1 MAETPKPKS
10 QTPTPKPKPKPTD
23 EQPVEPGP
31 QQSTLGKVGSVIGG
45 LAKKG
50 LGKLADNI
58 GKQFGANAPQP
69 GAENKPAE
77 GQKSGNDKKD
87 PEMEMLERYMQL
99 VEQWQG
105 LINKPFYWVGGKIS
119 AGASFLVDK
128 AVEGIKNKLAGS
140 EESKPSPNS
149 STQQSSS
156 SSNSSSSSSSSSSP
170 SSSSTT
176 PTPTSSSSGSDSQSS
191 SPPTTSSSSGS
202 DSQSSS
208 PPTDSSSSGSD
219 SQSSSPPT
227 DSSSS

>member
-58 GKQFGANAPQP
+58 GKQFGSNAPQP

-77 GQKSGNDKKD
+77 GQKKDDDKKD
-87 PEMEMLERYMQL
+87 PQMEMIERYMKL
-99 VEQWQG
+99 VEQWQSG
-105 LINKPFYWVGGKIS
+105 INKPFYWVGGKIS

-128 AVEGIKNKLAGS
+128 AVEGIKNKLAES
-140 EESKPSPNS
+140 EQPKPSPNS
-149 STQQSSS
+149 STQQS

-208 PPTDSSSSGSD
+208 PLTTSSSSGSD

-227 DSSSS
+227 DSSSSG

>member
-58 GKQFGANAPQP
+58 GKQFGSNAPQP

-77 GQKSGNDKKD
+77 GQKKDDDKKD
-87 PEMEMLERYMQL
+87 PQMEMIERYMKL
-99 VEQWQG
+99 VEQWQSG
-105 LINKPFYWVGGKIS
+105 INKPFYWVGGKIS

-128 AVEGIKNKLAGS
+128 AVEGIKNKLAES
-140 EESKPSPNS
+140 EQPKPSPNS
-149 STQQSSS
+149 STQQS

-208 PPTDSSSSGSD
+208 PLTTSSSSGSD
-219 SQSSSPPT
+219 SQSSS
-227 DSSSS
+227 

>member
-23 EQPVEPGP
+23 EQTVEPAP

-58 GKQFGANAPQP
+58 GKQFGSNAPQP

-77 GQKSGNDKKD
+77 GQKKDDDKKD
-87 PEMEMLERYMQL
+87 PQMEMIERYMKL

-105 LINKPFYWVGGKIS
+105 GINKPFYWVGGKIS

-128 AVEGIKNKLAGS
+128 AVEGIKNKLAES
-140 EESKPSPNS
+140 EQPKPNPNS
-149 STQQSSS
+149 STQQS
-156 SSNSSSSSSSSSSP
+156 NSSSSS

-176 PTPTSSSSGSDSQSS
+176 PTPTSSSSSGSQSSSPPTTSSGSDSQSS
-191 SPPTTSSSSGS
+191 SPPTTSSGS

-219 SQSSSPPT
+219 S
-227 DSSSS
+227 

>member
-23 EQPVEPGP
+23 EQTVEPAP

-58 GKQFGANAPQP
+58 GKQFGSNAPQP

-77 GQKSGNDKKD
+77 GQKKDDDKKD
-87 PEMEMLERYMQL
+87 PQMEMIERYMKL

-105 LINKPFYWVGGKIS
+105 GINKPFYWVGGKIS

-128 AVEGIKNKLAGS
+128 AVEGIKNKLAES
-140 EESKPSPNS
+140 EQPKPNPNS
-149 STQQSSS
+149 STQQS
-156 SSNSSSSSSSSSSP
+156 NSSSSS

-176 PTPTSSSSGSDSQSS
+176 PTPTSSSSSGSQSL

-208 PPTDSSSSGSD
+208 P
-219 SQSSSPPT
+219 
-227 DSSSS
+227 

>member
-10 QTPTPKPKPKPTD
+10 QTPTPKPKPKPKD
-23 EQPVEPGP
+23 EQTVDPAP

-58 GKQFGANAPQP
+58 GKQFGSNAPQP

-77 GQKSGNDKKD
+77 GQKKDDDKKD
-87 PEMEMLERYMQL
+87 PQMEMIERYMKL

-105 LINKPFYWVGGKIS
+105 LVNKPFYWVGGKIS

-128 AVEGIKNKLAGS
+128 AVEGIKNKLAES
-140 EESKPSPNS
+140 EQPKPSPNS

-156 SSNSSSSSSSSSSP
+156 NSSSSSSSSSSPSSSSSSSP

-176 PTPTSSSSGSDSQSS
+176 PTPTSSSSGS
-191 SPPTTSSSSGS
+191 
-202 DSQSSS
+202 QSSS
-208 PPTDSSSSGSD
+208 PPTDSSSSGSG

-227 DSSSS
+227 T

>member
-10 QTPTPKPKPKPTD
+10 QTPTPKPKPKPKD

-58 GKQFGANAPQP
+58 GKQFGSNAPQP

-77 GQKSGNDKKD
+77 GQKKDDDKKD
-87 PEMEMLERYMQL
+87 PQMEMIERYMKL
-99 VEQWQG
+99 VEQWQSG
-105 LINKPFYWVGGKIS
+105 INKPFYWVGGKIS

-140 EESKPSPNS
+140 EEPKPNPNS
-149 STQQSSS
+149 SSQQSSS
-156 SSNSSSSSSSSSSP
+156 SS
-170 SSSSTT
+170 TT
-176 PTPTSSSSGSDSQSS
+176 PNPTPTTTNTSGTDT
-191 SPPTTSSSSGS
+191 PTSGTDTPTSGTDTPTSGT
-202 DSQSSS
+202 DT
-208 PPTDSSSSGSD
+208 PTSGTD
-219 SQSSSPPT
+219 TPT
-227 DSSSS
+227 SGTDTPT

>member
-10 QTPTPKPKPKPTD
+10 QAPTPKPKPKPTD
-23 EQPVEPGP
+23 EQSVEPGP

-58 GKQFGANAPQP
+58 GKQFGSNAPQP

-77 GQKSGNDKKD
+77 GQKKDDDKKD
-87 PEMEMLERYMQL
+87 PQMEMIERYMKL

-105 LINKPFYWVGGKIS
+105 LVNKPFYWVGGKIS

-128 AVEGIKNKLAGS
+128 AVEGIKNKLAES
-140 EESKPSPNS
+140 EQPKPSPNS
-149 STQQSSS
+149 STQQS
-156 SSNSSSSSSSSSSP
+156 NSSSSSSP

-191 SPPTTSSSSGS
+191 SPPTTSTSSGS

-219 SQSSSPPT
+219 SQSS
-227 DSSSS
+227 

>member
-23 EQPVEPGP
+23 EQTVEPAP

-58 GKQFGANAPQP
+58 GKQFGSNAPQP

-77 GQKSGNDKKD
+77 GQKKDDDKKD
-87 PEMEMLERYMQL
+87 PQMEMIERYMKL

-105 LINKPFYWVGGKIS
+105 GINKPFYWVGGKIS

-128 AVEGIKNKLAGS
+128 AVEGIKNKLAES
-140 EESKPSPNS
+140 EQPKPNPNS
-149 STQQSSS
+149 STQQS
-156 SSNSSSSSSSSSSP
+156 NSSSSS

-176 PTPTSSSSGSDSQSS
+176 PTPTSSSSSGSQSSSPPTTSSGSDSQSS
-191 SPPTTSSSSGS
+191 SPPTTSSG
-202 DSQSSS
+202 
-208 PPTDSSSSGSD
+208 
-219 SQSSSPPT
+219 
-227 DSSSS
+227 

>member
-23 EQPVEPGP
+23 EQPVEPAP

-58 GKQFGANAPQP
+58 GKQFGSNAPQP
-69 GAENKPAE
+69 NAENKPKE
-77 GQKSGNDKKD
+77 GQKSGDDKKD
-87 PEMEMLERYMQL
+87 PAMEMLERYMQL

-140 EESKPSPNS
+140 EEPKPTPNS

-176 PTPTSSSSGSDSQSS
+176 PTPT
-191 SPPTTSSSSGS
+191 PTSSSSGS
-202 DSQSSS
+202 GSQSSS
-208 PPTDSSSSGSD
+208 PPTDNSSSGSG
-219 SQSSSPPT
+219 
-227 DSSSS
+227 

>member
-58 GKQFGANAPQP
+58 GKQFGSNAPQP

-77 GQKSGNDKKD
+77 GQKKDDDKKD
-87 PEMEMLERYMQL
+87 PQMEMIERYMKL
-99 VEQWQG
+99 VEQWQSG
-105 LINKPFYWVGGKIS
+105 INKPFYWVGGKIS

-128 AVEGIKNKLAGS
+128 AVEGIKNKLAES
-140 EESKPSPNS
+140 EQPKPSPNS
-149 STQQSSS
+149 STQQS

-208 PPTDSSSSGSD
+208 PLTTSSSSGSD

>member
-23 EQPVEPGP
+23 EQTVEPAP

-58 GKQFGANAPQP
+58 GKQFGSNAPQP

-77 GQKSGNDKKD
+77 GQKKDDDKKD
-87 PEMEMLERYMQL
+87 PQMEMIERYMKL

-105 LINKPFYWVGGKIS
+105 GINKPFYWVGGKIS

-128 AVEGIKNKLAGS
+128 AVEGIKNKLAES
-140 EESKPSPNS
+140 EQPKPNPNS
-149 STQQSSS
+149 STQQS
-156 SSNSSSSSSSSSSP
+156 NSSSSS

-176 PTPTSSSSGSDSQSS
+176 PTPTSSSSSGSQSS
-191 SPPTTSSSSGS
+191 SPPTTSSGS

-208 PPTDSSSSGSD
+208 
-219 SQSSSPPT
+219 
-227 DSSSS
+227 

>member
-23 EQPVEPGP
+23 EQTVEPAP

-58 GKQFGANAPQP
+58 GKQFGSNAPQP

-77 GQKSGNDKKD
+77 GQKKDDDKKD
-87 PEMEMLERYMQL
+87 PQMEMIERYMKL

-105 LINKPFYWVGGKIS
+105 GINKPFYWVGGKIS

-128 AVEGIKNKLAGS
+128 AVEGIKNKLAES
-140 EESKPSPNS
+140 EQPKPNPNS
-149 STQQSSS
+149 STQQS
-156 SSNSSSSSSSSSSP
+156 NSSSSS

-176 PTPTSSSSGSDSQSS
+176 PTPTSSSSSGSQSS
-191 SPPTTSSSSGS
+191 SPPTTSSGS

-208 PPTDSSSSGSD
+208 P
-219 SQSSSPPT
+219 
-227 DSSSS
+227 

>member
-23 EQPVEPGP
+23 EQTVEPAP

-58 GKQFGANAPQP
+58 GKQFGSNAPQP

-77 GQKSGNDKKD
+77 GQKKDDDKKD
-87 PEMEMLERYMQL
+87 PQMEMIERYMKL

-105 LINKPFYWVGGKIS
+105 GINKPFYWVGGKIS

-128 AVEGIKNKLAGS
+128 AVEGIKNKLAES
-140 EESKPSPNS
+140 EQPKPNPNS
-149 STQQSSS
+149 STQQS
-156 SSNSSSSSSSSSSP
+156 NSSSSS

-176 PTPTSSSSGSDSQSS
+176 PTPTSSSSSGSQSS
-191 SPPTTSSSSGS
+191 SPPTTSSGS
-202 DSQSSS
+202 DSQS
-208 PPTDSSSSGSD
+208 
-219 SQSSSPPT
+219 
-227 DSSSS
+227 

>member
-23 EQPVEPGP
+23 EQTVEPAP

-58 GKQFGANAPQP
+58 GKQFGSNAPQP

-77 GQKSGNDKKD
+77 GQKKDDDKKD
-87 PEMEMLERYMQL
+87 PQMEMIERYMKL

-105 LINKPFYWVGGKIS
+105 GINKPFYWVGGKIS

-128 AVEGIKNKLAGS
+128 AVEGIKNKLAES
-140 EESKPSPNS
+140 EQPKPNPNS
-149 STQQSSS
+149 STQQS
-156 SSNSSSSSSSSSSP
+156 NSSSSS

-176 PTPTSSSSGSDSQSS
+176 PTPTSSSSSGSQSSSPPTTSSGSDSQSS
-191 SPPTTSSSSGS
+191 SPPTTSSGS
-202 DSQSSS
+202 DSQ
-208 PPTDSSSSGSD
+208 
-219 SQSSSPPT
+219 
-227 DSSSS
+227 

>member
-58 GKQFGANAPQP
+58 GKQFGSNAPQP

-77 GQKSGNDKKD
+77 GQKKDDDKKD
-87 PEMEMLERYMQL
+87 PQMEMIERYMKL
-99 VEQWQG
+99 VEQWQSG
-105 LINKPFYWVGGKIS
+105 INKPFYWVGGKIS

-128 AVEGIKNKLAGS
+128 AVEGIKNKLAES
-140 EESKPSPNS
+140 EQPKPSPNS
-149 STQQSSS
+149 STQQS

-191 SPPTTSSSSGS
+191 
-202 DSQSSS
+202 
-208 PPTDSSSSGSD
+208 
-219 SQSSSPPT
+219 
-227 DSSSS
+227 

>member
-23 EQPVEPGP
+23 EQTVEPAP

-58 GKQFGANAPQP
+58 GKQFGSNAPQP

-77 GQKSGNDKKD
+77 GQKKDDDKKD
-87 PEMEMLERYMQL
+87 PQMEMIERYMKL

-105 LINKPFYWVGGKIS
+105 GINKPFYWVGGKIS

-128 AVEGIKNKLAGS
+128 AVEGIKNKLAES
-140 EESKPSPNS
+140 EQPKPNPNS
-149 STQQSSS
+149 STQQS
-156 SSNSSSSSSSSSSP
+156 NSSSSS

-176 PTPTSSSSGSDSQSS
+176 PTPTSSSSSGSQSS
-191 SPPTTSSSSGS
+191 SPPTTSSGS

-227 DSSSS
+227 DSSS

>member
-23 EQPVEPGP
+23 EQTVEPAP

-58 GKQFGANAPQP
+58 GKQFGSNAPQP

-77 GQKSGNDKKD
+77 GQKKDDDKKD
-87 PEMEMLERYMQL
+87 PQMEMIERYMKL

-105 LINKPFYWVGGKIS
+105 GINKPFYWVGGKIS

-128 AVEGIKNKLAGS
+128 AVEGIKNKLAES
-140 EESKPSPNS
+140 EQPKPNPNS
-149 STQQSSS
+149 STQQS
-156 SSNSSSSSSSSSSP
+156 NSSSSS

-176 PTPTSSSSGSDSQSS
+176 PTPTSSSSSGSQSSSPPTTSSGSDSQSS
-191 SPPTTSSSSGS
+191 SPPTTSSGS

-208 PPTDSSSSGSD
+208 
-219 SQSSSPPT
+219 
-227 DSSSS
+227 

>member
-23 EQPVEPGP
+23 EQTVEPAP

-58 GKQFGANAPQP
+58 GKQFGSNAPQP

-77 GQKSGNDKKD
+77 GQKKDDDKKD
-87 PEMEMLERYMQL
+87 PQMEMIERYMKL

-105 LINKPFYWVGGKIS
+105 GINKPFYWVGGKIS

-128 AVEGIKNKLAGS
+128 AVEGIKNKLAES
-140 EESKPSPNS
+140 EQPKPNPNS
-149 STQQSSS
+149 STQQS
-156 SSNSSSSSSSSSSP
+156 NSSSSS

-176 PTPTSSSSGSDSQSS
+176 PTPTSSSSSGSQSSSPPTTSSGSDSQSS
-191 SPPTTSSSSGS
+191 SPPTTSSGS

-219 SQSSSPPT
+219 SQSSSP
-227 DSSSS
+227 

>member
-58 GKQFGANAPQP
+58 GKQFGSNAPQP

-77 GQKSGNDKKD
+77 GQKKDDDKKD
-87 PEMEMLERYMQL
+87 PQMEMIERYMKL
-99 VEQWQG
+99 VEQWQSG
-105 LINKPFYWVGGKIS
+105 INKPFYWVGGKIS

-128 AVEGIKNKLAGS
+128 AVEGIKNKLAES
-140 EESKPSPNS
+140 EQPKPSPNS
-149 STQQSSS
+149 STQQS

-208 PPTDSSSSGSD
+208 PLTTSSSSGSD

-227 DSSSS
+227 DSS

>member
-23 EQPVEPGP
+23 EQTVEPAP

-58 GKQFGANAPQP
+58 GKQFGSNAPQP

-77 GQKSGNDKKD
+77 GQKKDDDKKD
-87 PEMEMLERYMQL
+87 PQMEMIERYMKL

-105 LINKPFYWVGGKIS
+105 GINKPFYWVGGKIS

-128 AVEGIKNKLAGS
+128 AVEGIKNKLAES
-140 EESKPSPNS
+140 EQPKPNPNS
-149 STQQSSS
+149 STQQS
-156 SSNSSSSSSSSSSP
+156 NSSSSS

-176 PTPTSSSSGSDSQSS
+176 PTPTSSSSSGSQSSSPPTTSSGSDSQSS
-191 SPPTTSSSSGS
+191 SPPTTSSGS

-208 PPTDSSSSGSD
+208 P
-219 SQSSSPPT
+219 
-227 DSSSS
+227 

>member
-10 QTPTPKPKPKPTD
+10 QAPTPKPKPKPTD
-23 EQPVEPGP
+23 EQSVEPGP

-58 GKQFGANAPQP
+58 GKQFGSNAPQP

-77 GQKSGNDKKD
+77 GQKKDDDKKD
-87 PEMEMLERYMQL
+87 PQMEMIERYMKL

-105 LINKPFYWVGGKIS
+105 LVNKPFYWVGGKIS

-128 AVEGIKNKLAGS
+128 AVEGIKNKLAES
-140 EESKPSPNS
+140 EQPKPSPNS
-149 STQQSSS
+149 STQQS
-156 SSNSSSSSSSSSSP
+156 NSSSSSSP

-191 SPPTTSSSSGS
+191 SPPTTSTSSGS

-219 SQSSSPPT
+219 
-227 DSSSS
+227 

>member
-58 GKQFGANAPQP
+58 GKQFGSNAPQP

-77 GQKSGNDKKD
+77 GQKKDDDKKD
-87 PEMEMLERYMQL
+87 PQMEMIERYMKL
-99 VEQWQG
+99 VEQWQSG
-105 LINKPFYWVGGKIS
+105 INKPFYWVGGKIS

-128 AVEGIKNKLAGS
+128 AVEGIKNKLAES
-140 EESKPSPNS
+140 EQPKPSPNS
-149 STQQSSS
+149 STQQS

-208 PPTDSSSSGSD
+208 PLTTSSSSGSD
-219 SQSSSPPT
+219 
-227 DSSSS
+227 

>member
-23 EQPVEPGP
+23 EQTVEPAP

-58 GKQFGANAPQP
+58 GKQFGSNAPQP

-77 GQKSGNDKKD
+77 GQKKDDDKKD
-87 PEMEMLERYMQL
+87 PQMEMIERYMKL

-105 LINKPFYWVGGKIS
+105 GINKPFYWVGGKIS

-128 AVEGIKNKLAGS
+128 AVEGIKNKLAES
-140 EESKPSPNS
+140 EQPKPNPNS
-149 STQQSSS
+149 STQQS
-156 SSNSSSSSSSSSSP
+156 NSSSSS

-176 PTPTSSSSGSDSQSS
+176 PTPTSSSSSGSQSSSPPTTSSGSDSQSS
-191 SPPTTSSSSGS
+191 SPPTTSSGS
-202 DSQSSS
+202 DS
-208 PPTDSSSSGSD
+208 
-219 SQSSSPPT
+219 
-227 DSSSS
+227 

>member
-23 EQPVEPGP
+23 EQTVEPAP

-58 GKQFGANAPQP
+58 GKQFGSNAPQP

-77 GQKSGNDKKD
+77 GQKKDDDKKD
-87 PEMEMLERYMQL
+87 PQMEMIERYMKL

-105 LINKPFYWVGGKIS
+105 GINKPFYWVGGKIS

-128 AVEGIKNKLAGS
+128 AVEGIKNKLAES
-140 EESKPSPNS
+140 EQPKPNPNS
-149 STQQSSS
+149 STQQS
-156 SSNSSSSSSSSSSP
+156 NSSSSS

-176 PTPTSSSSGSDSQSS
+176 PTPTSSSSSGSQSSSPPTTSSGSDSQSS
-191 SPPTTSSSSGS
+191 SPPTTSSGS
-202 DSQSSS
+202 DSQS
-208 PPTDSSSSGSD
+208 
-219 SQSSSPPT
+219 
-227 DSSSS
+227 

>member
-10 QTPTPKPKPKPTD
+10 QTPTPKPKPKPKD
-23 EQPVEPGP
+23 EQTVDPAP

-58 GKQFGANAPQP
+58 GKQFGSNAPQP

-77 GQKSGNDKKD
+77 GQKKDDDKKD
-87 PEMEMLERYMQL
+87 PQMEMIERYMKL

-105 LINKPFYWVGGKIS
+105 LVNKPFYWVGGKIS

-128 AVEGIKNKLAGS
+128 AVEGIKNKLAES
-140 EESKPSPNS
+140 EQPKPSPNS

-156 SSNSSSSSSSSSSP
+156 NSSSSSSSSSSPSSSSSSSP

-176 PTPTSSSSGSDSQSS
+176 PTPTSSSS
-191 SPPTTSSSSGS
+191 
-202 DSQSSS
+202 
-208 PPTDSSSSGSD
+208 
-219 SQSSSPPT
+219 
-227 DSSSS
+227 

>member
-23 EQPVEPGP
+23 EQTVEPAP

-58 GKQFGANAPQP
+58 GKQFGSNAPQP

-77 GQKSGNDKKD
+77 GQKKDDDKKD
-87 PEMEMLERYMQL
+87 PQMEMIERYMKL

-105 LINKPFYWVGGKIS
+105 GINKPFYWVGGKIS

-128 AVEGIKNKLAGS
+128 AVEGIKNKLAES
-140 EESKPSPNS
+140 EQPKPNPNS
-149 STQQSSS
+149 STQQS
-156 SSNSSSSSSSSSSP
+156 NSSSSS

-176 PTPTSSSSGSDSQSS
+176 PTPTSSSSSGSQSSSPPTTSSGSDSQSS
-191 SPPTTSSSSGS
+191 SPPTTSSGS

-208 PPTDSSSSGSD
+208 PPT
-219 SQSSSPPT
+219 
-227 DSSSS
+227 

>member
-23 EQPVEPGP
+23 EQTVEPAP

-58 GKQFGANAPQP
+58 GKQFGSNAPQP

-77 GQKSGNDKKD
+77 GQKKDDDKKD
-87 PEMEMLERYMQL
+87 PQMEMIERYMKL

-105 LINKPFYWVGGKIS
+105 GINKPFYWVGGKIS

-128 AVEGIKNKLAGS
+128 AVEGIKNKLAES
-140 EESKPSPNS
+140 EQPKPNPNS
-149 STQQSSS
+149 STQQS
-156 SSNSSSSSSSSSSP
+156 NSSSSS

-176 PTPTSSSSGSDSQSS
+176 PTPTSSSSSGSQSSSPPTTSSGSDSQSS
-191 SPPTTSSSSGS
+191 SPPTTSSGS
-202 DSQSSS
+202 
-208 PPTDSSSSGSD
+208 
-219 SQSSSPPT
+219 
-227 DSSSS
+227 

>member
-58 GKQFGANAPQP
+58 GKQFGSNAPQP

-77 GQKSGNDKKD
+77 GQKKDDDKKD
-87 PEMEMLERYMQL
+87 PQMEMIERYMKL
-99 VEQWQG
+99 VEQWQSG
-105 LINKPFYWVGGKIS
+105 INKPFYWVGGKIS

-128 AVEGIKNKLAGS
+128 AVEGIKNKLAES
-140 EESKPSPNS
+140 EQPKPSPNS
-149 STQQSSS
+149 STQQS

-208 PPTDSSSSGSD
+208 PLTTSSSSGSD
-219 SQSSSPPT
+219 S
-227 DSSSS
+227 

>member
-23 EQPVEPGP
+23 EQTVEPAP

-58 GKQFGANAPQP
+58 GKQFGSNAPQP

-77 GQKSGNDKKD
+77 GQKKDDDKKD
-87 PEMEMLERYMQL
+87 PQMEMIERYMKL

-105 LINKPFYWVGGKIS
+105 GINKPFYWVGGKIS

-128 AVEGIKNKLAGS
+128 AVEGIKNKLAES
-140 EESKPSPNS
+140 EQPKPNPNS
-149 STQQSSS
+149 STQQS
-156 SSNSSSSSSSSSSP
+156 NSSSSS

-176 PTPTSSSSGSDSQSS
+176 PTPTSSSSSGSQSSSPPTTSSGSDSQSS
-191 SPPTTSSSSGS
+191 SPPTTSSGS

-208 PPTDSSSSGSD
+208 PPTDSSSSGS
-219 SQSSSPPT
+219 
-227 DSSSS
+227 

>member
-58 GKQFGANAPQP
+58 GKQFGSNAPQP

-77 GQKSGNDKKD
+77 GQKKDDDKKD
-87 PEMEMLERYMQL
+87 PQMEMIERYMKL
-99 VEQWQG
+99 VEQWQSG
-105 LINKPFYWVGGKIS
+105 INKPFYWVGGKIS

-128 AVEGIKNKLAGS
+128 AVEGIKNKLAES
-140 EESKPSPNS
+140 EQPKPSPNS
-149 STQQSSS
+149 STQQS

-208 PPTDSSSSGSD
+208 PLTTSSSSGS
-219 SQSSSPPT
+219 
-227 DSSSS
+227 

>member
-10 QTPTPKPKPKPTD
+10 QTPKPKPKPTD

-50 LGKLADNI
+50 LGKLTDNI
-58 GKQFGANAPQP
+58 GKQLGSNAPQP

-77 GQKSGNDKKD
+77 GQKGEDNKKN
-87 PEMEMLERYMQL
+87 PEMEMLDRLMQL
-99 VEQWQG
+99 VVQYQG
-105 LINKPFYWVGGKIS
+105 HVNKPFYYVGGKIS

-128 AVEGIKNKLAGS
+128 AVEGIKNKLAES
-140 EESKPSPNS
+140 EQPKPSPNS

-156 SSNSSSSSSSSSSP
+156 SSSSSP
-170 SSSSTT
+170 SSSSTTTT

-202 DSQSSS
+202 SSQSSSPSSDSSNSSSDSSSQSSS
-208 PPTDSSSSGSD
+208 PPTDSSN
-219 SQSSSPPT
+219 
-227 DSSSS
+227 

>member
-10 QTPTPKPKPKPTD
+10 QAPTPKPKPKPTD
-23 EQPVEPGP
+23 EQSVEPGP

-58 GKQFGANAPQP
+58 GKQFGSNAPQP

-77 GQKSGNDKKD
+77 GQKKDDDKKD
-87 PEMEMLERYMQL
+87 PQMEMIERYMKL

-105 LINKPFYWVGGKIS
+105 LVNKPFYWVGGKIS

-140 EESKPSPNS
+140 EEPKPNPNS
-149 STQQSSS
+149 SSQQSSS
-156 SSNSSSSSSSSSSP
+156 SS
-170 SSSSTT
+170 TT
-176 PTPTSSSSGSDSQSS
+176 PNPTPTTTNTSGTDT
-191 SPPTTSSSSGS
+191 PTSGTDTPTSGT
-202 DSQSSS
+202 DT
-208 PPTDSSSSGSD
+208 PT
-219 SQSSSPPT
+219 
-227 DSSSS
+227 

>member
-58 GKQFGANAPQP
+58 GKQFGSNAPQP

-77 GQKSGNDKKD
+77 GQKKDDDKKD
-87 PEMEMLERYMQL
+87 PQMEMIERYMKL
-99 VEQWQG
+99 VEQWQSG
-105 LINKPFYWVGGKIS
+105 INKPFYWVGGKIS

-128 AVEGIKNKLAGS
+128 AVEGIKNKLAES
-140 EESKPSPNS
+140 EQPKPSPNS
-149 STQQSSS
+149 STQQS

-208 PPTDSSSSGSD
+208 PLTTSSSSGSD
-219 SQSSSPPT
+219 SQS
-227 DSSSS
+227 

>member
-23 EQPVEPGP
+23 EQTVEPAP

-58 GKQFGANAPQP
+58 GKQFGSNAPQP

-77 GQKSGNDKKD
+77 GQKKDDDKKD
-87 PEMEMLERYMQL
+87 PQMEMIERYMKL

-105 LINKPFYWVGGKIS
+105 GINKPFYWVGGKIS

-128 AVEGIKNKLAGS
+128 AVEGIKNKLAES
-140 EESKPSPNS
+140 EQPKPNPNS
-149 STQQSSS
+149 STQQS
-156 SSNSSSSSSSSSSP
+156 NSSSSS

-176 PTPTSSSSGSDSQSS
+176 PTPTSSSSSGSQSSSPPTTSSGSDSQSS
-191 SPPTTSSSSGS
+191 SPPTTSSGS

-227 DSSSS
+227 DSSS

>member
-10 QTPTPKPKPKPTD
+10 QTPTPKPKPKPKD
-23 EQPVEPGP
+23 EQTVDPAP

-58 GKQFGANAPQP
+58 GKQFGSNAPQP

-77 GQKSGNDKKD
+77 GQKKDDDKKD
-87 PEMEMLERYMQL
+87 PQMEMIERYMKL

-105 LINKPFYWVGGKIS
+105 LVNKPFYWVGGKIS

-128 AVEGIKNKLAGS
+128 AVEGIKNKLAES
-140 EESKPSPNS
+140 EQPKPSPNS

-156 SSNSSSSSSSSSSP
+156 NSSSSSSSSSSPSSSSSSSP

-176 PTPTSSSSGSDSQSS
+176 PTPTSSSSGS
-191 SPPTTSSSSGS
+191 
-202 DSQSSS
+202 QSSS
-208 PPTDSSSSGSD
+208 PPTDS
-219 SQSSSPPT
+219 
-227 DSSSS
+227 

>member
-10 QTPTPKPKPKPTD
+10 QTPTPKPKPKPKD

-58 GKQFGANAPQP
+58 GKQFGSNAPQP

-77 GQKSGNDKKD
+77 GQKKDDDKKD
-87 PEMEMLERYMQL
+87 PQMEMIERYMKL
-99 VEQWQG
+99 VEQWQSG
-105 LINKPFYWVGGKIS
+105 INKPFYWVGGKIS

-140 EESKPSPNS
+140 EEPKPNPNS
-149 STQQSSS
+149 SSQQSSS
-156 SSNSSSSSSSSSSP
+156 SS
-170 SSSSTT
+170 TT
-176 PTPTSSSSGSDSQSS
+176 PNPTPTTTNTSG
-191 SPPTTSSSSGS
+191 
-202 DSQSSS
+202 
-208 PPTDSSSSGSD
+208 TDT
-219 SQSSSPPT
+219 P
-227 DSSSS
+227 

>member
-23 EQPVEPGP
+23 EQTVEPAP

-58 GKQFGANAPQP
+58 GKQFGSNAPQP

-77 GQKSGNDKKD
+77 GQKKDDDKKD
-87 PEMEMLERYMQL
+87 PQMEMIERYMKL

-105 LINKPFYWVGGKIS
+105 GINKPFYWVGGKIS

-128 AVEGIKNKLAGS
+128 AVEGIKNKLAES
-140 EESKPSPNS
+140 EQPKPNPNS
-149 STQQSSS
+149 STQQS
-156 SSNSSSSSSSSSSP
+156 NSSSSS

-176 PTPTSSSSGSDSQSS
+176 PTPTSSSSSGSQSSSPPTTSSGSDSQSS
-191 SPPTTSSSSGS
+191 SPPTTSSGS

-208 PPTDSSSSGSD
+208 PPTDSSSS
-219 SQSSSPPT
+219 
-227 DSSSS
+227 

>member
-10 QTPTPKPKPKPTD
+10 QTPTPKPKPKPKD

-58 GKQFGANAPQP
+58 GKQFGSNAPQP

-77 GQKSGNDKKD
+77 GQKKDDDKKD
-87 PEMEMLERYMQL
+87 PQMEMIERYMKL
-99 VEQWQG
+99 VEQWQSG
-105 LINKPFYWVGGKIS
+105 INKPFYWVGGKIS

-140 EESKPSPNS
+140 EEPKPNPNS
-149 STQQSSS
+149 SSQQSSS
-156 SSNSSSSSSSSSSP
+156 SS
-170 SSSSTT
+170 TT
-176 PTPTSSSSGSDSQSS
+176 PNPTPTTTNTSGTDT
-191 SPPTTSSSSGS
+191 PTSGTDTPTSGTDTPTSGT
-202 DSQSSS
+202 DT
-208 PPTDSSSSGSD
+208 PTSGTD
-219 SQSSSPPT
+219 TPT
-227 DSSSS
+227 SGT